1 MKQIKVEEKLRDY
14 IQSINY
20 DLDATKDLITYIGS
34 KKPIDTELLKYY
46 ETQYKERYI
55 EFETAKSELIK
66 TYGISNNTQWS
77 LDYGT
82 CTLTVED

>member
-20 DLDATKDLITYIGS
+20 DLDATKDLILYIGS
-34 KKPIDTELLKYY
+34 KKPIDRELLQYY
-46 ETQYKERYI
+46 EAQYKEKFI

-66 TYGISNNTQWS
+66 TYNVDSNTLWS
-77 LDYGT
+77 LDYNT
-82 CTLTVED
+82 CTLTVGE